1 MFPPGRKACPAGSRI
16 LCFSSA
22 APSLLAIILFIIRP
36 IIGLTEMGLML
47 SVLSTCP
54 PFLGSPVTMAVFS
67 YSGMSL
73 AFRES
78 IAIFLRSS
86 SDLVG

>member
-54 PFLGSPVTMAVFS
+54 PFLGSPVTIAFFS